1 MTLLNY
7 IVVNIIETLLR
18 VLPIPCKKGMT
29 KIGKPNRMSPVF
41 LTCNYHLT
49 VKRVKRTLHGID
61 CYLLV
66 ANSNGHNVWC
76 GATGGHFT
84 SHDVISVLKTSG
96 IEKLVGHNNVIL
108 PQLAATGIEAKYI
121 QKKTGWKVIWGPV
134 YAKDIQ
140 AFIENN
146 LKKTIEMREVRFS
159 LVQRIEMAIMWAF
172 PFSIIASLITIYFWP
187 EVLLPLNALIWG
199 LSFIIFV
206 SFPLYSKWLNPKK
219 KGIGFSK
226 YTVIFDFARMP
237 LILWGLSLFCLF
249 GFSIMTNALSW
260 EFIFRWGFISFIV
273 ILIISLDLMG
283 STPILKSGLHED
295 RFLKVVLD
303 ERKCKGAGFCE
314 QVCPK
319 NCYEVNKKQHIA
331 TIPGAEKCV
340 QCGAC
345 IVQCPFDALY
355 FMSPKDERLPP
366 ATVRTFKLNLIG
378 KRLKET
384 EQNVR
389 SLEEKVSFEGHQRIG
404 HPR

>member
-1 MTLLNY
+1 MNLLNY
-7 IVVNIIETLLR
+7 IAVNIIETLLR
-18 VLPIPCKKGMT
+18 VIPIPCKTGEI
-29 KIGKPNRMSPVF
+29 KIGNPDRTSPVF

-49 VKRVKRTLHGID
+49 VKRVKRALHKID

-84 SHDVISVLKTSG
+84 NHDVISVLKTSG
-96 IEKLVGHNNVIL
+96 IEKLVDHKNVIL
-108 PQLAATGIEAKYI
+108 PQLAATGIETKYI
-121 QKKTGWKVIWGPV
+121 QKKTRWKVIWGPV
-134 YAKDIQ
+134 YAKNIR

-146 LKKTIEMREVRFS
+146 FKKRIEMREVRFS

-172 PFSIIASLITIYFWP
+172 PFSIIASLITIFFWP
-187 EVLLPLNALIWG
+187 EVLLPLNGLIWG
-199 LSFIIFV
+199 LPFIIFV
-206 SFPLYSKWLNPKK
+206 SFPFYSKWLNPKK
-219 KGIGFSK
+219 KGVGFSK
-226 YTVIFDFARMP
+226 YTVIFDFGRMP

-249 GFSIMTNALSW
+249 VFSIMTNALTW
-260 EFIFRWGFISFIV
+260 EFIYRWGFISFIV
-273 ILIISLDLMG
+273 ILVISLDLMG
-283 STPILKSGLHED
+283 STPISKSGLHED
-295 RFLKVVLD
+295 RFLKIVLD

-319 NCYEVNKKQHIA
+319 NCYEVDIKRHIA

-355 FMSPKDERLPP
+355 FMSPKGEILSP

-378 KRLKET
+378 KRLK
-384 EQNVR
+384 
-389 SLEEKVSFEGHQRIG
+389 KVEGKTGLPARQ
-404 HPR
+404 

>member
-7 IVVNIIETLLR
+7 IAINIFETLLR
-18 VLPIPCKKGMT
+18 VIPIPCRRGMT
-29 KIGKPNRMSPVF
+29 KIGKPSRMSPVF

-49 VKRVKRTLHGID
+49 VKRVKRALHGID

-66 ANSNGHNVWC
+66 ADSNGHNVWC

-84 SHDVISVLKTSG
+84 NHDVISVLKTSG
-96 IEKLVGHNNVIL
+96 IEKLVDHNNVIL
-108 PQLAATGIEAKYI
+108 PQLAATGIEGNYV
-121 QKKTGWKVIWGPV
+121 QKKTGWKVVWGPV
-134 YAKDIQ
+134 YAKNIQ

-172 PFSIIASLITIYFWP
+172 PFSIIASLITVYFWP
-187 EVLLPLNALIWG
+187 EVLLPLNALVWG
-199 LSFIIFV
+199 FPLIIFV
-206 SFPLYSKWLNPKK
+206 SFPFFSKRLNPKK
-219 KGIGFSK
+219 KGVGFSK

-237 LILWGLSLFCLF
+237 LILWGLFLFFLF
-249 GFSIMTNALSW
+249 GFSIMTNALSL
-260 EFIFRWGFISFIV
+260 EFIFRLGLISILV

-295 RFLKVVLD
+295 RFLKVMLD
-303 ERKCKGAGFCE
+303 ERKCRGAGFCE
-314 QVCPK
+314 QVCPE
-319 NCYEVNKKQHIA
+319 NCYEMNKKQHIA
-331 TIPGAEKCV
+331 TISRPEKCV

-355 FMSPKDERLPP
+355 FMSPKGERLSP
-366 ATVRTFKLNLIG
+366 AAVRTFKLNLIG

-384 EQNVR
+384 E
-389 SLEEKVSFEGHQRIG
+389 EKKELSI
-404 HPR
+404 

>member
-7 IVVNIIETLLR
+7 IAVNIIETLLR

-134 YAKDIQ
+134 YAKNIQ

-199 LSFIIFV
+199 LPFIIFV
-206 SFPLYSKWLNPKK
+206 SFPFYSKWLNPKK

-260 EFIFRWGFISFIV
+260 EFIFRWGFLSFIV

-345 IVQCPFDALY
+345 IVQCPFDALS

-384 EQNVR
+384 E
-389 SLEEKVSFEGHQRIG
+389 EKCSIT
-404 HPR
+404 